1 MKFVLSTSIFPLSKL
16 GWLAIVFV
24 VALVGF
30 AAASGIILLP
40 VPEDL
45 PAGWAMQGGE
55 KADLLDAGYGPYYS
69 GSTERDAPSAVS
81 VLVPRQDVGG
91 NSILETGHQIT

>member
-1 MKFVLSTSIFPLSKL
+1 
-16 GWLAIVFV
+16 
-24 VALVGF
+24 
-30 AAASGIILLP
+30 
-40 VPEDL
+40 
-45 PAGWAMQGGE
+45 MQGGE